1 MPIEISP
8 GQIIWVDCADEEE
21 VPKSDEN
28 NLVLDFP
35 GPSTPETGHDDK
47 KSLKCSLQKEN
58 LKKKAENSQNSVKPS
73 IAETQRNHRVQ
84 SGLVQLE
91 TLRKKAKNK
100 VEKAENSQNSAKPS
114 KAEIQENCLVQLEN
128 LRKKAKNKVE
138 KAENSQNSAKPSKP
152 EEVEA
157 EVQKIPSQVFENQ
170 EFLQLTKKKAELD
183 KKAKKDKKAEIK
195 TITEDPFGKWEKL
208 EDTDIFDI
216 PTGPI
221 KLLTLTPNSFGPKCS
236 KKRNFKRQA
245 GL

>member
-1 MPIEISP
+1 MPIEI
-8 GQIIWVDCADEEE
+8 GDQIIWVEVADEEQ

-35 GPSTPETGHDDK
+35 GPLTPVHGNK
-47 KSLKCSLQKEN
+47 KSLKCSPQLTKEN
-58 LKKKAENSQNSVKPS
+58 LKKKAESSQNSVKPS
-73 IAETQRNHRVQ
+73 IAEIQRNHRVQ

-91 TLRKKAKNK
+91 KLRKKAKNK
-100 VEKAENSQNSAKPS
+100 
-114 KAEIQENCLVQLEN
+114 L
-128 LRKKAKNKVE
+128 E

-152 EEVEA
+152 EEVES
-157 EVQKIPSQVFENQ
+157 EVVRSQLFENQ
-170 EFLQLTKKKAELD
+170 RFVQLTKKKAEMDEKAEKDNKAEMD
-183 KKAKKDKKAEIK
+183 KKAEKDKKTEKDKKAEIK

-236 KKRNFKRQA
+236 KKRNVKRHA

>member
-8 GQIIWVDCADEEE
+8 GQIIWVDCADEEG

-35 GPSTPETGHDDK
+35 GPEY
-47 KSLKCSLQKEN
+47 
-58 LKKKAENSQNSVKPS
+58 
-73 IAETQRNHRVQ
+73 
-84 SGLVQLE
+84 
-91 TLRKKAKNK
+91 KNK
-100 VEKAENSQNSAKPS
+100 VEKAVYSQNSAKPS
-114 KAEIQENCLVQLEN
+114 KPEEVESEVQKNNLVLDFPGPETVHGKPSKAEIQKNHLMENQDKSGLVQLTKN
-128 LRKKAKNKVE
+128 KLRKRAKNKVE

-152 EEVEA
+152 EEVES
-157 EVQKIPSQVFENQ
+157 EVQSQVFENQ
-170 EFLQLTKKKAELD
+170 GFVQLTKKKAEMD
-183 KKAKKDKKAEIK
+183 EKAKKDKEAEIK
-195 TITEDPFGKWEKL
+195 TFAEDPFGKWEKL

-236 KKRNFKRQA
+236 KKRNVKRQA

>member
-35 GPSTPETGHDDK
+35 GPETVHG
-47 KSLKCSLQKEN
+47 
-58 LKKKAENSQNSVKPS
+58 
-73 IAETQRNHRVQ
+73 
-84 SGLVQLE
+84 
-91 TLRKKAKNK
+91 
-100 VEKAENSQNSAKPS
+100 KPS
-114 KAEIQENCLVQLEN
+114 KAEIQKNHLMEVQLTKKN

-138 KAENSQNSAKPSKP
+138 NAENSQNSAKPSKP
-152 EEVEA
+152 EEVESV
-157 EVQKIPSQVFENQ
+157 VQSQLFENQ
-170 EFLQLTKKKAELD
+170 EFVQLTKKKAEID

-236 KKRNFKRQA
+236 KKRNVKRQA

>member
-35 GPSTPETGHDDK
+35 GPSTPETVQGNK
-47 KSLKCSLQKEN
+47 KSLKCSPQLTKEN

-73 IAETQRNHRVQ
+73 IAEIQRNLRVQ
-84 SGLVQLE
+84 SG
-91 TLRKKAKNK
+91 
-100 VEKAENSQNSAKPS
+100 
-114 KAEIQENCLVQLEN
+114 LVQLEN

-138 KAENSQNSAKPSKP
+138 KAENTQNSAKPSNL
-152 EEVEA
+152 EVES
-157 EVQKIPSQVFENQ
+157 EVQKNRMQLFENQ
-170 EFLQLTKKKAELD
+170 GFVQTKAEMAD
-183 KKAKKDKKAEIK
+183 MAEMAEIK
-195 TITEDPFGKWEKL
+195 TLTEDPFGKWEKL

-221 KLLTLTPNSFGPKCS
+221 KLLSSANSNSFGPKCS
-236 KKRNFKRQA
+236 KKRDVKRFI
-245 GL
+245 G

>member
-1 MPIEISP
+1 MPIEI
-8 GQIIWVDCADEEE
+8 GDQIIWVEVADEEQ

-35 GPSTPETGHDDK
+35 GPLTPVHGNK
-47 KSLKCSLQKEN
+47 KSLKCSPQLTKEN
-58 LKKKAENSQNSVKPS
+58 LKKKAESSQNSVKPS
-73 IAETQRNHRVQ
+73 IAEIQRNHRVQ
-84 SGLVQLE
+84 AGLVQLE
-91 TLRKKAKNK
+91 NLRKKAKNK

-208 EDTDIFDI
+208 EDNDIFDI
-216 PTGPI
+216 PIGPI
-221 KLLTLTPNSFGPKCS
+221 KLLTLTPNSFGPRCF
-236 KKRNFKRQA
+236 KKRNVKRQA

>member
-28 NLVLDFP
+28 KLVLDFP
-35 GPSTPETGHDDK
+35 GPEY
-47 KSLKCSLQKEN
+47 
-58 LKKKAENSQNSVKPS
+58 
-73 IAETQRNHRVQ
+73 
-84 SGLVQLE
+84 
-91 TLRKKAKNK
+91 KNK
-100 VEKAENSQNSAKPS
+100 VEKA
-114 KAEIQENCLVQLEN
+114 V
-128 LRKKAKNKVE
+128 
-138 KAENSQNSAKPSKP
+138 NSQNSAKPSKP
-152 EEVEA
+152 EEVES
-157 EVQKIPSQVFENQ
+157 EVKKIHSQVFENQ
-170 EFLQLTKKKAELD
+170 EFVQLTKKKAELD
-183 KKAKKDKKAEIK
+183 KKAKKDKKVEIK